1 MSTKSRSVIVMS
13 FLVLFAATPLRAQH
27 PQGHAPQ
34 GAPGGG
40 GSLKPAATLGGLLR
54 ASDEAMRA
62 LDAALDGGDRQLV
75 GRWAEAYVEAADNLA
90 EWSDAGDLAER
101 DLSRAVALLN
111 RQTKRLSELSAQ
123 ASPDLREAL
132 GSALDAAHRASDT
145 IRAAQEEA
153 RSPGTGAGHHRN
165 TRRRGC

>member
-1 MSTKSRSVIVMS
+1 MSTKSSYVIVMS
-13 FLVLFAATPLRAQH
+13 CLGLFAATPLRAQH